1 MEKRGSLMGY
11 LLVSVSGTLWGL
23 GGYFVTQMGNVG
35 APPLITAFSGHF
47 LALLPLLAILLIT
60 KGVEGL
66 KISKKGLFYSLLL
79 GALTKGIFKLATDT
93 SITLIGVSTA
103 SILMYLAPVFTAIMS
118 MIFFKERLRR
128 YQHAALVLNLVGCIL
143 MVTGGNFEELT
154 ISGLGL
160 TLGVLTGFLYA
171 LNTILGKVATSG
183 DDPITMTFYMLLF
196 SALTMGIIAKP
207 WEHMALLWD
216 STFVF
221 WAIINSLATGLI
233 ANILFLKGLSMNVDA
248 SKVTIITSIEVIV
261 ASLSGVLLLNEQ
273 INLIGFVGIILM
285 MFSIVGMNI
294 NLPIKTKEKT
304 TVISSLES
312 R

>member
-1 MEKRGSLMGY
+1 MSSSL
-11 LLVSVSGTLWGL
+11 
-23 GGYFVTQMGNVG
+23 
-35 APPLITAFSGHF
+35 
-47 LALLPLLAILLIT
+47 
-60 KGVEGL
+60 
-66 KISKKGLFYSLLL
+66 
-79 GALTKGIFKLATDT
+79 
-93 SITLIGVSTA
+93 
-103 SILMYLAPVFTAIMS
+103 
-118 MIFFKERLRR
+118 
-128 YQHAALVLNLVGCIL
+128 
-143 MVTGGNFEELT
+143 VTGGNFEELT

-207 WEHMALLWD
+207 WEHMALLGD

>member
-1 MEKRGSLMGY
+1 M
-11 LLVSVSGTLWGL
+11 
-23 GGYFVTQMGNVG
+23 
-35 APPLITAFSGHF
+35 
-47 LALLPLLAILLIT
+47 LAILLIT